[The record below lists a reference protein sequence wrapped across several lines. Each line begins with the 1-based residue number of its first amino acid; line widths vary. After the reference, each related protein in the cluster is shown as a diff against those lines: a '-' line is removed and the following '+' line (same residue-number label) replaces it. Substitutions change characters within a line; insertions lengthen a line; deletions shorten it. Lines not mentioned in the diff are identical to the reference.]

1 MVAKSAMFEILA
13 LSVACDLAQGH
24 LVSMRFSVFL
34 CKLDTITVSVSQRCW
49 ED

>member
-13 LSVACDLAQGH
+13 LSVACDLGQGH

-34 CKLDTITVSVSQRCW
+34 CKLDNITVSISQGCW